1 MWYTFKAFV
10 GPMIYSTLHTQQF
23 VLLSQVKYIMY
34 NAATIQESRVL
45 SLKRFDISY
54 SKPQEDIN
62 NFIIEPKNLEEIVPL
77 KSLFV
82 LFPYLDRLPRYKDS
96 KTTKDPRMGRS
107 VTYIFSSK
115 LCSKNRV
122 CYFSGSWHVSTPMRR
137 CVTEKFE

>member
-1 MWYTFKAFV
+1 MCYTFKAFV

-82 LFPYLDRLPRYKDS
+82 LFPYLDRLPRYNDS
-96 KTTKDPRMGRS
+96 KTTKDPRMGWS
-107 VTYIFSSK
+107 VTYIFSWK

-122 CYFSGSWHVSTPMRR
+122 CYLSGSWHVLMPMRR
-137 CVTEKFE
+137 CATEKFE